1 MLEKNL
7 AWSKKKV
14 KDEECYIDDQLEPF
28 PIIQYIRKLSFC
40 QLLGTI
46 PNISAKYLVANQLE
60 PFLICISAKYLVA
73 NQLEPFLIY

>member
-60 PFLICISAKYLVA
+60 PFLIYQQNI
-73 NQLEPFLIY
+73 